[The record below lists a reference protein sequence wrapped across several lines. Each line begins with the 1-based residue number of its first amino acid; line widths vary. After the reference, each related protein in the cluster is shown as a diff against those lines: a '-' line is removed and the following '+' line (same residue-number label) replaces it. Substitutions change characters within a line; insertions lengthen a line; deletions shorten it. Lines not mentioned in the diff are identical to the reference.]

1 MAEDGQ
7 KMSKSLGNVIAPQNV
22 IDQYGADILRIW
34 VVNSDYSDDLR
45 IGPEIIKQ
53 QADIYRRLRNTL
65 RFLLGNLSDFD
76 DSERITDVKE
86 LPELERWVLHRIHE
100 MDGALR
106 KACNDFD
113 FQPFFAELHTFCAVD
128 LSAFYFDVRKDAL
141 YCGRTDSAERRAA
154 RTVLDTLFN
163 HLTAW
168 LAPVLCFT
176 AEEAWLS
183 RNPDTA
189 AENSVHLRGFPDV
202 PGDWHDETLAA
213 KWSTVRN
220 LRRAVTGALEV
231 ARANKEIGASLQA
244 HPQVFASAD
253 VRASIDGIDPA
264 ELCITSAFTFVD
276 GDAPDTAHRHEDI
289 ADIAVVV
296 EKASGE
302 KCDRCWKILDE
313 VGSDAEHPSVCNRCA
328 DAVRHAPPA
337 AA

>member
-1 MAEDGQ
+1 
-7 KMSKSLGNVIAPQNV
+7 
-22 IDQYGADILRIW
+22 
-34 VVNSDYSDDLR
+34 
-45 IGPEIIKQ
+45 
-53 QADIYRRLRNTL
+53 
-65 RFLLGNLSDFD
+65 
-76 DSERITDVKE
+76 
-86 LPELERWVLHRIHE
+86 

-189 AENSVHLRGFPDV
+189 TENSVHLRGFPDV
-202 PGDWHDETLAA
+202 PADWHDETLAA

-244 HPQVFASAD
+244 HPQVFANED

-289 ADIAVVV
+289 ADIAIVV